1 MINIPKQNPNLDYY
15 LEIADPEAIRFDGL
29 DYAIVGTDHNGLLVY
44 DYDRM
49 VECFMEDSD
58 MTVEEAMEWI
68 DYNVIGTMAGQGF
81 TILYSQEHIL

>member
-1 MINIPKQNPNLDYY
+1 
-15 LEIADPEAIRFDGL
+15 
-29 DYAIVGTDHNGLLVY
+29 
-44 DYDRM
+44 
-49 VECFMEDSD
+49 MEDSD